1 MHELWQYIG
10 WVFGAIISAVTIA
23 KFLFYTKSEV
33 NQLFTN
39 LKAESDKKDEML
51 LEKVTE
57 TQNEIK
63 DNLVK
68 TREEIFKNILDNER
82 NTNKITQEIYDRLS
96 QNKQVFDDYNKNML
110 EIISQVKQ
118 DDKQIS
124 NEFIKLLSEVK
135 DELKNDYISRYND
148 LIKMINTKVSTSDF
162 DRLEAKFDKVT
173 ETITELRTIIQMQ
186 KENHEI

>member
-1 MHELWQYIG
+1 MNELWQYVG
-10 WVFGAIISAVTIA
+10 WVLGTIVSTVTIA
-23 KFLFYTKSEV
+23 RFLFFTKSEV
-33 NQLFTN
+33 NALISV
-39 LKAESDKKDEML
+39 LKAESDKKDEAL
-51 LEKVTE
+51 LERVTI

-63 DNLVK
+63 DSLSK

-96 QNKQVFDDYNKNML
+96 QNKQTVDDYNKNIL
-110 EIISQVKQ
+110 ETISQVKQ
-118 DDKQIS
+118 EDKQIS

-162 DRLEAKFDKVT
+162 DRLESKFDKVT
-173 ETITELRTIIQMQ
+173 ETITELKTIMQMQ
-186 KENHEI
+186 KEHDDR